1 MKAKNNIL
9 IMCYRPFDI
18 RLMVSSGILN
28 RLSLKHNLILLL
40 PKEMISILK
49 EDLTEKF
56 FFEKILYHN
65 PKFKN
70 DAKRSGIIFKT
81 IDNIIQ
87 KVLYF
92 SYGSSKSNLTQ
103 EFLTNMFL
111 KFCQTPKELIGG
123 YAIVKLSQIASRLKL
138 FRFFLQKLGAL
149 INTSTLHKRIFDK
162 YKPSVLVVWSLG
174 LSLDALIMR
183 EAKRNH
189 VRIMSIIQSWDK
201 TSSKGYPIVFP
212 DRVVVWSHIM
222 ADETEFYHDINRKN
236 IVICGAP
243 QWDYYFDTN
252 PKMKRDH
259 FIKKYRLDPN
269 KKIIYFGLCS
279 MAYHKGNLETVNYL
293 VNCLNNNQFA
303 VPSQIIFRPHPAY
316 YGGLEEEGFAEQ
328 YKELMALINQY
339 IKSPYIRFIPPK
351 MTRGETAYISPDD
364 NLVLKEI
371 LLFSDVC
378 VSVLSTQMI
387 EAAILDKPVVTL
399 EYGIWKTSEMEVELS
414 DLKLEHIER
423 VFKTKAISRSKTH
436 GQLLDNINKYL
447 VDPRKRYK
455 ERKKL
460 VDQELPVNRG
470 NASIVVAQ
478 IISDYADRHTK
489 KPR

>member
-138 FRFFLQKLGAL
+138 FRFF
-149 INTSTLHKRIFDK
+149 F
-162 YKPSVLVVWSLG
+162 
-174 LSLDALIMR
+174 
-183 EAKRNH
+183 
-189 VRIMSIIQSWDK
+189 
-201 TSSKGYPIVFP
+201 
-212 DRVVVWSHIM
+212 
-222 ADETEFYHDINRKN
+222 TE
-236 IVICGAP
+236 V
-243 QWDYYFDTN
+243 
-252 PKMKRDH
+252 
-259 FIKKYRLDPN
+259 
-269 KKIIYFGLCS
+269 
-279 MAYHKGNLETVNYL
+279 
-293 VNCLNNNQFA
+293 
-303 VPSQIIFRPHPAY
+303 
-316 YGGLEEEGFAEQ
+316 GGL
-328 YKELMALINQY
+328 
-339 IKSPYIRFIPPK
+339 
-351 MTRGETAYISPDD
+351 
-364 NLVLKEI
+364 
-371 LLFSDVC
+371 
-378 VSVLSTQMI
+378 
-387 EAAILDKPVVTL
+387 
-399 EYGIWKTSEMEVELS
+399 
-414 DLKLEHIER
+414 
-423 VFKTKAISRSKTH
+423 
-436 GQLLDNINKYL
+436 NKYINSA
-447 VDPRKRYK
+447 
-455 ERKKL
+455 
-460 VDQELPVNRG
+460 QENFR
-470 NASIVVAQ
+470 
-478 IISDYADRHTK
+478 
-489 KPR
+489 